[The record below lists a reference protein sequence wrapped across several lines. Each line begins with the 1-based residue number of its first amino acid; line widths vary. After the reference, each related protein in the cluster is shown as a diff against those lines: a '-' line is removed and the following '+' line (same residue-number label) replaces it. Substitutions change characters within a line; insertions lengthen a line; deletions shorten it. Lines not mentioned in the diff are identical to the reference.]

1 MNNTQSYYLLNI
13 IDIAFPGTQKTFC
26 ICFLDNQK
34 KKYSR
39 FVCFSCHSKH
49 NPIDFP
55 TLFHRFNKVFRVVY
69 C

>member
-34 KKYSR
+34 KNTQALYA
-39 FVCFSCHSKH
+39 
-49 NPIDFP
+49 FP
-55 TLFHRFNKVFRVVY
+55 VTLNTIP
-69 C
+69 